1 MPIKVRYEIFDSHHK
16 APILDTWDRTV
27 ASIEFNDLLRKGGD
41 VYRLQQTPMPDG
53 ALTKQEEYLMLVYRV
68 RKLWKQYFNQGRSQE
83 VMMASLEQEKKLDDW
98 HKRISAL
105 SEKSDKPLAIKDR
118 KAFNFYIV
126 VRGWREA
133 WQERKRYK
141 GNASCDQEVLREMSK
156 KCRDFEKEIDKY
168 VKDNLGLI

>member
-1 MPIKVRYEIFDSHHK
+1 MPIKVQYEIFDSRHK
-16 APILDTWDRTV
+16 APVLSTFDRTV

-98 HKRISAL
+98 NARTEAFISSHPGHANKNDKAYSFYVVV
-105 SEKSDKPLAIKDR
+105 SEWR
-118 KAFNFYIV
+118 KA
-126 VRGWREA
+126 WK
-133 WQERKRYK
+133 ERKRYK

-168 VKDNLGLI
+168 VNDNLGLI

>member
-1 MPIKVRYEIFDSHHK
+1 MPIKVQYEIFDSRHK
-16 APILDTWDRTV
+16 APVLSTFDRTV

-98 HKRISAL
+98 NTRTAAFISSHPDYTIKMNDKAFSFYL
-105 SEKSDKPLAIKDR
+105 VVSEWR
-118 KAFNFYIV
+118 KA
-126 VRGWREA
+126 WK
-133 WQERKRYK
+133 ERKRYK
-141 GNASCDQEVLREMSK
+141 GNASCDQDVLKEIGK
-156 KCRDFEKEIDKY
+156 KCRDFEKQIDEYISKS
-168 VKDNLGLI
+168 LGLI

>member
-1 MPIKVRYEIFDSHHK
+1 MPFKVQYEIFDTKHK
-16 APILDTWDRTV
+16 APIISTYDRTM

-68 RKLWKQYFNQGRSQE
+68 RTLWKQYFNGGRDHD
-83 VMMASLEQEKKLDDW
+83 VMLASLEQEKKLDDW
-98 HKRISAL
+98 NKRVSAL
-105 SEKSDKPLAIKDR
+105 SENSNNPLPIKDR
-118 KAFNFYIV
+118 EAFNFFVV

-133 WQERKRYK
+133 WAERKRYK
-141 GNASCDQEVLREMSK
+141 GNASCDQDILREIGK

-168 VKDNLGLI
+168 VKDKLGLI